1 MVLVK
6 NQTTSTINSLP
17 NYGGEI
23 LYNTTTNKPVVNVS
37 NGFNYFVLSTL
48 SGVVSGLSSISATE
62 LTGTL
67 QTAAQPNVTSVGTLA
82 GLTASGNVNLSS
94 HNGSTTGL
102 QLNGT
107 LVTSTAAELNYVD
120 VTPGTAAA
128 NKALVL
134 DGDGAI
140 VGITNLETDNLTVNG
155 TLVTAS
161 AIELNYTDVSTIGIA
176 QASKA
181 LVLDAN
187 KDIIGIH
194 NLETDNLT
202 VNGTLVTAS
211 AIELNY
217 TDVNTLGVAQASK
230 ALVFDE
236 NKDITGINSL
246 SATYLTGTLQTAAQP
261 NITSVGTLTSVNV
274 SGDASVG
281 TLTVGGVSL
290 SPYGTNGLRT
300 RVFSTMDF
308 NGATIYSEI
317 STTINFSNFAPAGQ
331 ANGYS
336 MEVWGYIKPLYTED
350 YTFTISSN
358 DNFRLWINN
367 NLVRADWTS
376 GDHDTVQTDPISL
389 IANTWYPIYIQHV
402 QVSST
407 EKLSLMWE
415 STSQV
420 SQIIP
425 SSRFSYDDKG
435 TSVALRNNYFQDSL
449 NFYDSTNSRIS
460 TINVNTSGDL
470 ALNSFTDNV
479 NVVGHDGSKGLQLG
493 GTLVTSTATELN
505 YVDVTPGTASATKAL
520 VVDANKDIGNIR
532 NVRTIGNLGINTS
545 AADRQ
550 VEINSATG
558 ACLRLTY
565 NDDTGSATNY
575 SDFSTSSGGNLT
587 ILSAGLTTFIDVTNN
602 LDVAGHDGST
612 LGLKLAGVL
621 VTATAD
627 ELNYVDTTAGT
638 IVASKAMVVD
648 SSRNITNLNNLRT
661 TGNIGINTSAPDK
674 QLEVNSSTGD
684 CLRLT
689 YNDTNGSAL
698 NHADFSVSSGG
709 NLTLLSTGLTTFID
723 VTNNFDVV
731 GHDGSTLGLKLAG
744 VLVTSTAAEL
754 NYVDVTPG
762 AGTASKALVL
772 DANKAITGITTLGAD
787 TINVETLNITGSSG
801 VDTLTTTGNVGIKTS
816 ALDYALEINDAAGD
830 VLRLSYNDANG
841 GPSSNRVDFQ
851 VSSTGT
857 LTITPVGTTP
867 SVNIAGHNGST
878 QGLQLGGTLV
888 TSTATELNYVDV
900 TPGTVTASKAIVV
913 DSSKNFTGLN
923 DLTME
928 GVALLTNT
936 TDSTSSSA
944 GGALTVAGGA
954 AVAKK
959 LYVGDD
965 LSVGGDLTV
974 TGPILKLP
982 SGNTASRPSSAV
994 QGYIRYNSE
1003 TSQFEGFGAGDTWGS
1018 LGGVSDVDQNT
1029 KILAEDGAGTNDNNL
1044 RFFNDG
1050 AETMRITSVGLVGI
1064 GTNAPD
1070 AKLEINSST
1079 GNCLRLTYNDANGSA
1094 ANFSA
1099 LTTTSG
1105 GNLKLYSSGLTT
1117 IVEET
1122 NNLDIAGHD
1131 AATLGLKLAGVLV
1144 TATAAELNLLD
1155 GVTST
1160 TTELNYVDT
1169 TVGAVVASKAMV
1181 VDSSRNITNLNNLR
1195 TTGNLGINSSAPD
1208 KQVEIN
1214 SDTGNCLRLTY
1225 NTSGGSATNYAD
1237 LLTSSGGN
1245 LTILSSGLTT
1255 FIDVTNNLDV
1265 AGHDGSTLGLKLGGT
1280 LVTATAAEL
1289 NLLDGV
1295 TSTTTELNYVDTT
1308 AGTVVASKAMV
1319 VDSSRNIV
1327 NLNNLRTTGN
1337 LGLNTSAP
1345 DKQLEV
1351 NSATGACLRLTY
1363 NSSSGSAT
1371 NYADFSTSSG
1381 GNLTLLSSG
1390 LTTFIDVTNNLDI
1403 AGHDGNT
1410 LGLKLGGT
1418 LVTATAAELNLLD
1431 GVTSTTT
1438 ELNYVDT
1445 TAGTVVASKAMVV
1458 DSSRDIANLNNLKTT
1473 GSIGVNSSAPSKQVE
1488 VNSSTGDALRLTY
1501 NNSTG
1506 TAINYSDF
1514 SVSSGGNLTILS
1526 SGLTTLIDNTN
1537 NLDVAGHDGSTLGLK
1552 LAGVLVTSTAAEL
1565 NYVDVTPGAGTASKA
1580 LVLDENKAITGITTL
1595 GADTINVETLNITG
1609 SSGVDTLT
1617 TTGNVGIKTSALD
1630 YALEINDAAGDVLRL
1645 SYNDANGGPSANRV
1659 DFQVSST
1666 GTLSITPVG
1675 TNPSVNIAGH
1685 NGSSQGLQLAGTLV
1699 TSTAT
1704 ELNYVDVTPGTATAS
1719 KALVLDANLDIAT
1732 INSLTAT
1739 SITGTLQTAAQTN
1752 ITTVGTLAGLV
1763 ATDVVNVSS
1772 HDGSTTGLQLGGT
1785 LVTSTAAELNY
1796 VDVTAGTAAAS
1807 KALVL
1812 DSSKNIAGIDTMS
1825 MNTLNLTFD
1834 NATGNTVGF
1843 VGHVT
1848 RTTSVTPATGLGV
1861 GVDFFVENSNNVNV
1875 AYGDISVSANTIT
1888 AGAEDG
1894 KFSVNLMTAGA
1905 LASAMTLTTTSLSC
1919 TELIE
1924 ISDVRMKENIIPV
1937 DLEESYNK
1945 IMDLDLVD
1953 YNFIADDTKRVHRGL
1968 IAQELR
1974 KVIPDAVI
1982 ISEDHGYDDFHHVA
1996 TKELTGYLMGALQHL
2011 GKKFEK
2017 LEAKYD
2023 DLKNKYDALQ

>member
-1 MVLVK
+1 MVLIK

-17 NYGGEI
+17 NYGGEV
-23 LYNTTTNKPVVNVS
+23 LYNTTTNKPVVNTS
-37 NGFNYFVLSTL
+37 AGFNYFVLSTL
-48 SGVVSGLSSISATE
+48 SGAVSGLASLSATE

-67 QTAAQPNVTSVGTLA
+67 QTAAQPNITSVGTLA
-82 GLTASGNVNLSS
+82 GLTASGVVNFSS
-94 HNGSTTGL
+94 HDGDTTGL
-102 QLNGT
+102 QLGGT
-107 LVTSTAAELNYVD
+107 LVTATAAQLNYND
-120 VTPGTAAA
+120 VTAGTAAA

-134 DGDGAI
+134 DGDGSI

-161 AIELNYTDVSTIGIA
+161 AIELNYTDVTTIGTA

-187 KDIIGIH
+187 LDIVGIH

-230 ALVFDE
+230 ALVFDA
-236 NKDITGINSL
+236 NRDIVDINAL
-246 SATYLTGTLQTAAQP
+246 SANYLTGTLQTVAQP

-274 SGDASVG
+274 SGNASVG

-290 SPYGTNGLRT
+290 SPYGTAGIRT

-317 STTINFSNFAPAGQ
+317 STTVNFSNFAPAGQ

-336 MEVWGYIKPLYTED
+336 MEIWGYIKPLYTED
-350 YTFTISSN
+350 YTFTVSSN
-358 DNFRLWINN
+358 DHFRLWINN
-367 NLVRADWTS
+367 NLVKANWTS
-376 GDHDTVQTDPISL
+376 GDHNTVQTDPISL
-389 IANTWYPIYIQHV
+389 IANTSYPIYIQHV

-407 EKLSLMWE
+407 ENLSLMWE
-415 STSQV
+415 STTQV
-420 SQIIP
+420 SQIVP

-449 NFYDSTNSRIS
+449 NFYDSTNSNIS

-470 ALNSFTDNV
+470 VLNSFTDNV
-479 NVVGHDGSKGLQLG
+479 NLVGHDGSKGLQLG
-493 GTLVTSTATELN
+493 GTLVTSSATQLN
-505 YVDVTPGTASATKAL
+505 YTNVTPGTSSATKAL

-532 NVRTIGNLGINTS
+532 NIRTIGNIGVNTS

-565 NDDTGSATNY
+565 DDDAGSATNY
-575 SDFSTSSGGNLT
+575 ADFSTSSGGNLT

-602 LDVAGHDGST
+602 LDVVGHDGST
-612 LGLKLAGVL
+612 LGLKLAGTL
-621 VTATAD
+621 VTSSATQ
-627 ELNYVDTTAGT
+627 LNYVNVTPGT
-638 IVASKAMVVD
+638 VSATKAIVVD
-648 SSRNITNLNNLRT
+648 SSRNIGNLNNLRT
-661 TGNIGINTSAPDK
+661 TGNVGINTSSPDK
-674 QLEVNSSTGD
+674 QLEVNSSTGN

-689 YNDTNGSAL
+689 YNDADGSAL
-698 NHADFSVSSGG
+698 YHSDFSVSNSG
-709 NLTLLSTGLTTFID
+709 NLTLLSSGLTTFID
-723 VTNNFDVV
+723 SSNNFDVA

-744 VLVTSTAAEL
+744 VLVTSTAVEL

-772 DANKAITGITTLGAD
+772 DGSKAITGITTLGAD
-787 TINVETLNITGSSG
+787 TINVTTLNITGSSD
-801 VDTLTTTGNVGIKTS
+801 VDTLNTTGNVGIKTS
-816 ALDYALEINDAAGD
+816 ALDYGLEINDTSGD

-841 GPSSNRVDFQ
+841 GPSANRADFQ
-851 VSSTGT
+851 LSSTGT
-857 LTITPVGTTP
+857 LTITPVGTNP

-878 QGLQLGGTLV
+878 QGLQLAGTLV
-888 TSTATELNYVDV
+888 TATATELNYVDV
-900 TPGTVTASKAIVV
+900 TPGTATASKALVL

-923 DLTME
+923 NLTME
-928 GVALLTNT
+928 GVASLTNT
-936 TDSTSSSA
+936 TDATSSSA
-944 GGALTVAGGA
+944 GGALTIAGGA

-959 LYVGDD
+959 LFVGTD
-965 LSVGGDLTV
+965 LSVGANLTV

-982 SGNTASRPSSAV
+982 SGNTASRPVSAV

-1050 AETMRITSVGLVGI
+1050 AETMRITNVGLVGI

-1094 ANFSA
+1094 ANYSA
-1099 LTTTSG
+1099 LTTSSG
-1105 GNLKLYSSGLTT
+1105 GNLTLLSSGFTT
-1117 IVEET
+1117 FIHST
-1122 NNLDIAGHD
+1122 NNFDVAGHD
-1131 AATLGLKLAGVLV
+1131 GAEVGLKLAGVLV
-1144 TATAAELNLLD
+1144 TSTATELNLLD
-1155 GVTST
+1155 GVTAT
-1160 TTELNYVDT
+1160 TAKLNYVDVT
-1169 TVGAVVASKAMV
+1169 PGTVSATKAMV
-1181 VDSSRNITNLNNLR
+1181 VDSSRNITNLNNLK
-1195 TTGNLGINSSAPD
+1195 TTGSIGVNSTSPD

-1214 SDTGNCLRLTY
+1214 STTGDCLRLTY
-1225 NTSGGSATNYAD
+1225 NTSGGSATNYVD
-1237 LLTSSGGN
+1237 LLTSS
-1245 LTILSSGLTT
+1245 S
-1255 FIDVTNNLDV
+1255 
-1265 AGHDGSTLGLKLGGT
+1265 
-1280 LVTATAAEL
+1280 
-1289 NLLDGV
+1289 
-1295 TSTTTELNYVDTT
+1295 
-1308 AGTVVASKAMV
+1308 
-1319 VDSSRNIV
+1319 
-1327 NLNNLRTTGN
+1327 
-1337 LGLNTSAP
+1337 
-1345 DKQLEV
+1345 
-1351 NSATGACLRLTY
+1351 
-1363 NSSSGSAT
+1363 
-1371 NYADFSTSSG
+1371 

-1390 LTTFIDVTNNLDI
+1390 LTTFIDSSNNLDV
-1403 AGHDGNT
+1403 AGHNGST
-1410 LGLKLGGT
+1410 LGLKLAGV
-1418 LVTATAAELNLLD
+1418 LVTATADELNLLD
-1431 GVTSTTT
+1431 GVTATTT

-1458 DSSRDIANLNNLKTT
+1458 DSSRDITNLNNLKTT
-1473 GSIGVNSSAPSKQVE
+1473 GSIGVNSSSPSKQVE

-1506 TAINYSDF
+1506 TATNYSDF
-1514 SVSSGGNLTILS
+1514 LVSSSGNLTILS
-1526 SGLTTLIDNTN
+1526 SGLTTFIESTN
-1537 NLDVAGHDGSTLGLK
+1537 NFDVVGHNGSTLGLK

-1580 LVLDENKAITGITTL
+1580 LVLDGSKAITGITTL
-1595 GADTINVETLNITG
+1595 GADTINVTTLNITG
-1609 SSGVDTLT
+1609 SSGIDTLN
-1617 TTGNVGIKTSALD
+1617 TTGNVGINTTALD
-1630 YALEINDAAGDVLRL
+1630 YGLEVNEATGNVLRL
-1645 SYNDANGGPSANRV
+1645 VYNDENGGPASNRT
-1659 DFQVSST
+1659 DFQLSST
-1666 GTLSITPVG
+1666 GTLTITPVG

-1685 NGSSQGLQLAGTLV
+1685 NGSTQGLQLAGTLV

-1785 LVTSTAAELNY
+1785 LVTSTATELNY
-1796 VDVTAGTAAAS
+1796 NDVTPGTAAAS
-1807 KALVL
+1807 KTLVL
-1812 DSSKNIAGIDTMS
+1812 DASKNVAGINTMS

-1834 NATGNTVGF
+1834 NATGNSVGY

-1848 RTTSVTPATGLGV
+1848 RTTSSTPATGLGV
-1861 GVDFFVENSNNVNV
+1861 GLDFIIENSSNTNVV
-1875 AYGDISVSANTIT
+1875 YGDISVSANTIT
-1888 AGAEDG
+1888 NAAEEG
-1894 KFSVNLMTAGA
+1894 KFSVNLMTAGS
-1905 LASAMTLTTTSLSC
+1905 LTNAMTLTTTSLSC

-1924 ISDVRMKENIIPV
+1924 ISDVRMKENITPV

-1953 YNFIADDTKRVHRGL
+1953 YNFIADDNKRVHRGL

-1996 TKELTGYLMGALQHL
+1996 TKELTGYMMAAFQHL
-2011 GKKFEK
+2011 AKKFND

-2023 DLKNKYDALQ
+2023 DLKTKYDALQ